1 MGVLTELN
9 VYPLKSGGG
18 TPLRSAEL
26 GATGLPF
33 DREFM
38 LTNAEGRFLSQRE
51 YARMALLRP
60 VYDGEILTVD
70 VADPALA
77 FSTLV
82 HKAVDNGPV
91 RDVTVHRSECQGVD
105 QGDEAADWFS
115 ALLNADVRLMR
126 FTGHRPT
133 SRGGGEVAFADGY
146 PLLVI
151 SEESLADLNARLA
164 ERDADPLPMNRF
176 RPNLV
181 LSGLGAYAE
190 DAVRRLRIGG
200 AEIEMVKP
208 CARCVITTTDQDTG
222 ERGREP
228 LRTLATYRMIDRGLR
243 FGHNA
248 VPRVLG
254 TLMVGDTVE
263 ILEEA

>member
-1 MGVLTELN
+1 MLTELN
-9 VYPLKSGGG
+9 AYPLKSGGG
-18 TPLRSAEL
+18 TSLNSAEL
-26 GATGLPF
+26 GATGLRF

-38 LTNAEGRFLSQRE
+38 LANSEGRFLSQRE

-60 VYDGEILTVD
+60 AYDGEILTVD

-82 HKAVDNGPV
+82 HKPVDNGPV
-91 RDVTVHRSECQGVD
+91 CDVTVHRSECQGVD

-115 ALLNADVRLMR
+115 ALLDADVRLMR

-151 SEESLADLNARLA
+151 SEESLDDLNARLA
-164 ERDADPLPMNRF
+164 ERSSDPLPMNRF

-181 LSGLGAYAE
+181 ISGLGPYAE
-190 DAVRRLRIGG
+190 DQVRRLRVGET
-200 AEIEMVKP
+200 EIEMVKP

-228 LRTLATYRMIDRGLR
+228 LRTLASYRTVDRGIR

-254 TLMVGDTVE
+254 TLAVGDTVE
-263 ILEEA
+263 ILERA